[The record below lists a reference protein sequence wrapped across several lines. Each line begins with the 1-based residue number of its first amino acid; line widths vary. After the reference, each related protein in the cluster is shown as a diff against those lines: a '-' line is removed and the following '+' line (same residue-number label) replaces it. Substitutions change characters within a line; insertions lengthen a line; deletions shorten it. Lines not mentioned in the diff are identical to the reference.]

1 MNIAWRLKKQAELY
15 PSKVAVKMPKRRH
28 NGQYDYNCITFNE
41 LDQLSDHYA
50 SSLLKAGAKRGDRV
64 LLFMRPSLSFHAMV
78 FALYKARLVPVMI
91 DPGMGRKNLLKCIQ
105 DCKPNV
111 MIAEGEV
118 FLAKKIFKKN
128 FTGIKLGIST
138 GKFKFG
144 ADFKEKD
151 LLKIAKDKV
160 DYESTPDD
168 ELAAILF
175 TSGGT
180 GAPKGV
186 LYTHGIFDR
195 QTSMLQELFNLTP
208 SETDLP
214 GFPLFSLFTLAMG
227 MTSVIPDMD
236 PRKPAQC
243 NPEALVKNI
252 IDNKCSFVAGSPAIW
267 ERVAHFCTTHDLKL
281 PSVKYVVMFGAPV
294 RHEIHEMFQT
304 ILPNGDTYTPYGAT
318 ECLPVSIANGKD
330 LLINTKEKSMKGS
343 GTCIGKAVPGVEI
356 KIIKSSNVEIANLT
370 DAEILPANQVGEI
383 IVCGPTVTLGYDG
396 NASATAKSKIHSDH
410 GIYHRMGDVGY
421 LDEQG
426 HLWFCGRM
434 AHVFSHENQVKY
446 SIPTEAIFNTHP
458 EVKRSAL
465 ITYKKGNVIK
475 PAIAI
480 ELKNI
485 KSTSCARRE
494 EIAKELKAR
503 ASEFSHTKDID
514 TIFYAKTFP
523 VDVRHNIKI
532 DRKKL
537 GEAASNGELI

>member
-1 MNIAWRLKKQAELY
+1 MNIAWRLKEQAKKN
-15 PSKVAVKMPKRRH
+15 PHKIAVKMPRRLR
-28 NGQYDYNCITFNE
+28 NGQYNYQSITFKE
-41 LDQLSDHYA
+41 LDQKSDHYA
-50 SSLLKAGAKRGDRV
+50 SSLLKSGAKRGDRV
-64 LLFMRPSLSFHAMV
+64 LFFMRPSLKFHAMV

-105 DCKPNV
+105 DCKPTV
-111 MIAEGEV
+111 MVAESEV
-118 FLAKKIFKKN
+118 FLAKKIFSKN
-128 FTGIKLGIST
+128 FEGIKLGIST
-138 GKFKFG
+138 GRFKFG
-144 ADFKEKD
+144 ADLSEKD
-151 LLKIAKDKV
+151 LLNITQEAIDF
-160 DYESTPDD
+160 ESTPDD

-180 GAPKGV
+180 GSPKGV

-195 QTSMLQELFNLTP
+195 QTSMLQDLFNLNP
-208 SETDLP
+208 EETDLP

-243 NPEALVKNI
+243 NPETLVKNI
-252 IDNKCSFVAGSPAIW
+252 IDNQCTFVAGSPAIW
-267 ERVAHFCTTHDLKL
+267 ERVANFCMTNQIKL

-294 RHEIHEMFQT
+294 RHEIHEMFQS
-304 ILPNGDTYTPYGAT
+304 ILPNGDTFTPYGAT
-318 ECLPVSIANGKD
+318 ECLPVSMANGKK
-330 LLINTKEKSMKGS
+330 LLEHTKEKSLHGL
-343 GTCIGKAVPGVEI
+343 GTCVGKAVPGVSV
-356 KIIKSSNVEIANLT
+356 KIIKTSVETINHLHEATLLPT
-370 DAEILPANQVGEI
+370 HEIGEI

-396 NASATAKSKIHSDH
+396 NPEATAKSKINSAE

-421 LDEQG
+421 LDEDG
-426 HLWFCGRM
+426 NLWFCGRA
-434 AHVFSHENQVKY
+434 AHIFSHENTVKY
-446 SIPTEAIFNTHP
+446 SIPTEAIFNNHP

-485 KSTSCARRE
+485 KKTSCARRD
-494 EIAKELKAR
+494 EITRELRAK
-503 ASEFSHTKDID
+503 ASAYKHTQDIE
-514 TIFYAKTFP
+514 TIFYAKSFP

-537 GEAASNGELI
+537 GEAASNGELL